1 MIKKQFY
8 MGFAG
13 FIGFIGIRFFF
24 TGNIID
30 LMPIGFFGYFAHF
43 FIAKL
48 SGDNADERYLE
59 DKKTALAFTGQIATL
74 ELFILMCLGML
85 LKNHEIVLVLISVC
99 FAVTLLSYAIKLY
112 MLEEK

>member
-8 MGFAG
+8 LGFAG
-13 FIGFIGIRFFF
+13 FIGFIGFRFFF

-43 FIAKL
+43 FIAKIGGN
-48 SGDNADERYLE
+48 SADERYLE
-59 DKKTALAFTGQIATL
+59 DNKTALAFIGKLSIF
-74 ELFILMCLGML
+74 ELFVLMCLGML

-99 FAVTLLSYAIKLY
+99 YGINLLFYAIKLY